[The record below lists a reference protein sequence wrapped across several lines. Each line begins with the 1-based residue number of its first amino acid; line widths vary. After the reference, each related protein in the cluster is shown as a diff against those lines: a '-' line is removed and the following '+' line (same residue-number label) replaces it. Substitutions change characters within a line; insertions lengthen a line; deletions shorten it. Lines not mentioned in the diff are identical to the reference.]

1 MPNTTRYNSG
11 RAPVIALDY
20 DSRFIA
26 HKKELLVDYK
36 KGKLYVVSAEDK
48 SVIIDITAN
57 IINEFTSSGSIAD
70 NFIVN
75 IEGVGEIN
83 LTKAI
88 NRIYKNNITLKEN
101 DEAHYLSPT
110 LRFDNRS
117 ITVQDT
123 EVGISNFKVAGNN
136 TYPVKFDNVIK
147 WVPRIDEDVVRRVTR
162 LETLAPPD
170 AEEFKRLRKQIADIQ
185 VTADLYAD
193 LPAIKTLSDSNRN
206 RLDVL
211 DTKILKTAEIDPI
224 KTDISGLKSDTQAMN
239 NRLTTLESKEDTEPK
254 FTALDR
260 RITAIEAQSAAFTKI
275 TDLQVKV
282 QTLLAKPDLEPKVT
296 ELTNKV
302 NTISSSFETLKSNT
316 ESKLSAIEG
325 NTNRTTSEVSAISGR
340 LNTLEGL
347 NIAKFKADYD
357 TRIATLEAVP
367 NFTSNITN
375 LESQNSVLTN
385 SVNILKT
392 QVSGLMLAEDL
403 TPRVSA
409 LEREK
414 VTAKNV
420 TMPAEKVHLPSGD
433 PEANKIYPYTIHS
446 FDSQD
451 SNVEF
456 KIQRSGTRD
465 TTLWIDLFIDF
476 TNSSVTTRK
485 ILKFTKPDNNNL
497 YVYIPPTNKKIH
509 LKMMSYD
516 SGISWFYNYEYEM
529 GIADQGTV

>member
-26 HKKELLVDYK
+26 QKKELLVDYK
-36 KGKLYVVSAEDK
+36 KGKLYVVSADDK
-48 SVIIDITAN
+48 SVIFDITAN
-57 IINEFTSSGSIAD
+57 IINEFTNSGSVAD

-110 LRFDNRS
+110 LRFDNNS
-117 ITVQDT
+117 IVVQNT
-123 EVGISNFKVAGNN
+123 EVGIANFKVAGNN
-136 TYPVKFDNVIK
+136 TYPVKDNNVIK

-170 AEEFKRLRKQIADIQ
+170 AEEFKRLRKQISDIQ
-185 VTADLYAD
+185 LTADLYST
-193 LPAIKTLSDSNRN
+193 LPALKTLADSNSN

-211 DTKILKTAEIDPI
+211 DTKILKTAEIDPM
-224 KTDISGLKSDTQAMN
+224 KTDISGLKSDTETMN
-239 NRLTTLESKEDTEPK
+239 NRLTVLEAKEDTAPK
-254 FTALDR
+254 FAALDR
-260 RITAIEAQSAAFTKI
+260 RITTIEGQSSALTKI

-282 QTLLAKPDLEPKVT
+282 QTLLGKPDLEPKVT
-296 ELTNKV
+296 ELNTKV
-302 NTISSSFETLKSNT
+302 NTISSSFETLKSTT
-316 ESKLSAIEG
+316 ESKLAAIEG

-357 TRIATLEAVP
+357 NRISTLEAVP

-385 SVNILKT
+385 TVNTLKA

-403 TPRVSA
+403 APRVTA
-409 LEREK
+409 LERAK
-414 VTAKNV
+414 TTAKNV
-420 TMPAEKVHLPSGD
+420 AMPGEKVHLPSGD

-465 TTLWIDLFIDF
+465 TTLWIDVFIDF
-476 TNSSVTTRK
+476 SNSSATTRK

-497 YVYIPPTNKKIH
+497 YVYIPATNKKIH
-509 LKMMSYD
+509 IKLTSYD